1 MRHFV
6 AVVVAVALLAGCTT
20 TISGSGR
27 VADSV
32 SPSPLPPAHPSTS
45 IIRVPVAGPYGD
57 FVTADLCAGV
67 SMRAFSA
74 FGVAVKHGWQTAT
87 TCYIDVS
94 LYSGGY
100 LQLNTWAE
108 NYQEFDRVGSTVHR
122 LGPHAHAY
130 NFALDGRDCERV
142 LDLDA
147 VVLETHTYNV
157 RGRVSHRA
165 LCGTASILLHQELTV
180 FGHGPFPRRSLARHS
195 LTRFDLCAVIARAHF
210 HRIHGLAGGFTDT
223 SFLEGAGC
231 RILDSPVEVNVR
243 IAFIDRGFPLRGHYL
258 TMRGHRLNFA
268 AFGKVCEVISVQGI
282 TRDGRS
288 HEILDVQA
296 TGHRGVAQTCRTAEQ
311 LAARMADVA
320 RLR

>member
-1 MRHFV
+1 M
-6 AVVVAVALLAGCTT
+6 L
-20 TISGSGR
+20 
-27 VADSV
+27 
-32 SPSPLPPAHPSTS
+32 
-45 IIRVPVAGPYGD
+45 
-57 FVTADLCAGV
+57 
-67 SMRAFSA
+67 AFSR
-74 FGVAVKHGWQTAT
+74 FGVAQKHGWQTAT

-94 LYSGGY
+94 LYTGGF

-108 NYQEFDRVGSTVHR
+108 NFQEFDRVGSTVHR
-122 LGPHAHAY
+122 LGPHAHSY
-130 NFALDGRDCERV
+130 NFAVDGRDCERV

-165 LCGTASILLHQELTV
+165 LCGTASILLHQQLAA

-210 HRIHGLAGGFTDT
+210 HRIRGLAGGFTDT

-243 IAFIDRGFPLRGHYL
+243 IAFIDRGFPLRGRHV
-258 TMRGHRLNFA
+258 TVRGHRLNFMA
-268 AFGKVCEVISVQGI
+268 YGRLCEVISVQGV
-282 TRDGRS
+282 TSDGRA

-296 TGHRGVAQTCRTAEQ
+296 TGHRGVPQTCRTAEQ
-311 LAARMADVA
+311 LTAGMADVA